1 MATKEWFY
9 AWFDTSYYHLLYK
22 HRNDEEARQFIE
34 SLSKKL
40 KLPKGTKVLDLAC
53 GKGRHS
59 VMLHK
64 AGLHVLGVDLSSN
77 SIASAQ
83 KNTSNHLPLAVHDMR
98 EIIPN
103 ERFDAVFNLFT
114 SFGYFDTTEENNRVI
129 ESIYEML
136 SIKGIFVIDFMN
148 CCKSINSLVLSEEK
162 NIDNIHFSI
171 HRKFDGKHI
180 YKYINVT
187 DGTKK
192 IAFMERIQALFLADF
207 QRLFKDK
214 FSIKNVYGDYKLNPF
229 LAEESDRLI
238 IIAERK

>member
-1 MATKEWFY
+1 MEKKEWFY

-22 HRNDEEARQFIE
+22 HRNDEEARIFIE

-40 KLPKGTKVLDLAC
+40 KLPKGAHVLDLAC

-59 VMLHK
+59 LMLHK
-64 AGLHVLGVDLSSN
+64 AGLNVLGVDLSSN

-83 KNTSNHLPLAVHDMR
+83 KNTSNHLRFAVHDMR

-148 CCKSINSLVLSEEK
+148 CRKSINILVLSEEK
-162 NIDNIHFSI
+162 KIDNIHFSI
-171 HRKFDGKHI
+171 RRKFDGKHI
-180 YKYINVT
+180 YKYINVM

-207 QRLFKDK
+207 QQLFKDK
-214 FSIKNVYGDYKLNPF
+214 FTIKNVFGDYKLNPF
-229 LAEESDRLI
+229 IAEESDRLI